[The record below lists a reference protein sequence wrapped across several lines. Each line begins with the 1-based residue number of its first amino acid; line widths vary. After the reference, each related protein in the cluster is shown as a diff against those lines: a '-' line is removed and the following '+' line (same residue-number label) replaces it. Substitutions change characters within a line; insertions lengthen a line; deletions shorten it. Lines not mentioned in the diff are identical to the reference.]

1 MVSFKYSILDT
12 FLLVGGVFLLV
23 KQMVPGVPLAGLL
36 RQVRDRLSQPAYL
49 LCLFAAFVASLVDY
63 IETHF
68 DAQITRFVHRDYTP
82 VVSRF
87 GPHVVE
93 WIQPHRQLWMTYLF
107 TYAYFWLFPAIM
119 FAVFLA
125 LVYEDKREVAQFLV
139 AGYFCNLLVVLP
151 FYLFFPVN
159 EVWVSDF
166 QVRLLPDT
174 ISPLIMEHF
183 RSKSALD
190 NCFPSFHTSLAILIA
205 LAAWRA
211 AQPRMILWANMSA
224 ALVISSTLYLGIH
237 WPLDII
243 SGLLAALFCAWLSS
257 NFGLQAFAAAELR
270 FRQLRQVA
278 NYWISV

>member
-1 MVSFKYSILDT
+1 MVSLRYSILDT
-12 FLLVGGVFLLV
+12 LLLVGSVFLLV

-49 LCLFAAFVASLVDY
+49 LCLFAAFVASLIDY

-68 DAQITRFVHRDYTP
+68 DAHMTRLVQRDYTP
-82 VVSRF
+82 TVSRF

-93 WIQPHRQLWMTYLF
+93 WIQLHRQLWMTYLF
-107 TYAYFWLFPAIM
+107 TYAYIWLFPAIM

-125 LVYEDKREVAQFLV
+125 LVYENKREVAQFLV

-159 EVWVSDF
+159 EVWASDLH
-166 QVRLLPDT
+166 VRLLPDT

-183 RSKSALD
+183 RSVSALD

-211 AQPRMILWANMSA
+211 AQPRMILLASTSA
-224 ALVISSTLYLGIH
+224 ALVICSTLYLGIH

-243 SGLLAALFCAWLSS
+243 SGLLTALFCAWLSS
-257 NFGLQAFAAAELR
+257 NFALQAFAAAELR
-270 FRQLRQVA
+270 VRQLRQVA
-278 NYWISV
+278 NDWISA